1 MSDSETVLV
10 TGASGTVG
18 SALVSLLADQGVRV
32 RAASR
37 RGRLPGRAAKGALG
51 VQVELRDPQSVAEAL
66 VGVDRLFLSTPL
78 EEDMADVAARVVAQ
92 ACQAG
97 VRQIVR
103 LSAFG
108 AGGGGKT
115 RLAAIHEQTEAC
127 LRRAGVP
134 WVFLRPNAFMQN
146 TVAQFAQG
154 IRHDGAFCAP
164 QGAGRVSAV
173 DARDIAAV
181 AARVLTQSPSVNACY
196 ELTGR
201 EALSNQDI
209 AAIVG
214 RLLGREI
221 QYFDTEPGE
230 TRATLLAQGL
240 SEWLTDIVM
249 ELYDLSSRGG
259 AARVSP
265 DVAVLLGR
273 APISF
278 QDFAA
283 DYAAH
288 FHPESPASK

>member
-18 SALVSLLADQGVRV
+18 SALVRLLADRDVRV

-37 RGRLPGRAAKGALG
+37 LDRLPDRALGSALG
-51 VQVELRDPQSVAEAL
+51 VQVELRDPGSVAEAL
-66 VGVDRLFLSTPL
+66 VGVDRLFLCTPL
-78 EEDMADVAARVVAQ
+78 EEDMVDVAARVVAQ

-108 AGGGGKT
+108 AGTGGKT
-115 RLAAIHEQTEAC
+115 RLAAIHEKTEEC
-127 LRRAGVP
+127 IRRAGVP

-146 TVAQFAQG
+146 TVAQFGHG
-154 IRHDGAFCAP
+154 IRRYGAFRAP

-173 DARDIAAV
+173 DARDVAAV
-181 AARVLTQSPSVNACY
+181 AARVLTQSPFVNASY
-196 ELTGR
+196 ELTGG

-221 QYFDTEPGE
+221 QYVDTEPGE

-249 ELYDLSSRGG
+249 ELYDLSSHGG

-265 DVAVLLGR
+265 DVADLLGR
-273 APISF
+273 APTSF

-283 DYAAH
+283 DYAADL
-288 FHPESPASK
+288 HPESTTSK

>member
-1 MSDSETVLV
+1 MRDSETVLV

-18 SALVSLLADQGVRV
+18 STLVSLLADQGVCV

-37 RGRLPGRAAKGALG
+37 RGGLPDRGGASALG

-66 VGVDRLFLSTPL
+66 VGVDRVFLCTPL
-78 EEDMADVAARVVAQ
+78 EEDMADVASRVVAQ

-108 AGGGGKT
+108 AGAGGKT
-115 RLAAIHEQTEAC
+115 RLAAIHEETEEC
-127 LRRAGVP
+127 IRRAGVP

-146 TVAQFAQG
+146 TVAHFADS
-154 IRHDGAFCAP
+154 IRRFGTFRAP

-181 AARVLTQSPSVNACY
+181 AAGVLTRSPIDNACY
-196 ELTGR
+196 DLTGD

-214 RLLGREI
+214 RLLGGEVE
-221 QYFDTEPGE
+221 YVDTEPGE

-240 SEWLTDIVM
+240 SQWLTDIVM

-273 APISF
+273 APTAF
-278 QDFAA
+278 EDFAA

-288 FHPESPASK
+288 FQRESPTSK

>member
-1 MSDSETVLV
+1 MSDLETVLV

-18 SALVSLLADQGVRV
+18 SFLVPLLVDQGVRV

-37 RGRLPGRAAKGALG
+37 RAQLPDGGTRGALG
-51 VQVELRDPQSVAEAL
+51 VQVDLRDPPSVTDVLA
-66 VGVDRLFLSTPL
+66 GVDRLFLCTPL

-92 ACQAG
+92 ARQAG

-115 RLAAIHEQTEAC
+115 RLAAIHEQTEES
-127 LRRAGVP
+127 LGRAGVP

-146 TVAQFAQG
+146 TVAHFAHG
-154 IRHDGAFCAP
+154 IRRYGAFRAP

-173 DARDIAAV
+173 DARDVAAV
-181 AARVLTQSPSVNACY
+181 AARVLTQPPSANACY
-196 ELTGR
+196 DLTGG

-209 AAIVG
+209 ATVLG

-221 QYFDTEPGE
+221 QYIDTEPGE

-259 AARVSP
+259 AARVSA
-265 DVAVLLGR
+265 DVAALLGR
-273 APISF
+273 APTSF
-278 QDFAA
+278 EDFAA
-283 DYAAH
+283 DYAIY
-288 FHPESPASK
+288 FQQQSPASK

>member
-18 SALVSLLADQGVRV
+18 STLVSLLADQGVCV

-37 RGRLPGRAAKGALG
+37 RGGLPGRGGASALG
-51 VQVELRDPQSVAEAL
+51 VQVELRDPQSVADAL
-66 VGVDRLFLSTPL
+66 VGVDRVFLCTPL
-78 EEDMADVAARVVAQ
+78 EEDMADVASRVVTQ

-108 AGGGGKT
+108 AGAGGKT
-115 RLAAIHEQTEAC
+115 RLAAIHEETEEC
-127 LRRAGVP
+127 IRRAGVP

-146 TVAQFAQG
+146 TVAHFADS
-154 IRHDGAFCAP
+154 IRRFGTFRAP

-181 AARVLTQSPSVNACY
+181 AAEVLMRSPSDDACY
-196 ELTGR
+196 DLTGD

-209 AAIVG
+209 AATIG
-214 RLLGREI
+214 RLLGREV
-221 QYFDTEPGE
+221 QYVDTEPGE

-273 APISF
+273 APTAF
-278 QDFAA
+278 EDFAA

-288 FHPESPASK
+288 FQRESPTSK

>member
-1 MSDSETVLV
+1 MSDSQTVLV

-18 SALVSLLADQGVRV
+18 SFLVPLLADHGVIV
-32 RAASR
+32 RAVSR
-37 RGRLPGRAAKGALG
+37 RGLLPDGLPQGVVGAK
-51 VQVELRDPQSVAEAL
+51 VDLRDPRCVAEIL
-66 VGVDRLFLSTPL
+66 VGVDRLFLCTPL

-103 LSAFG
+103 LSALG

-115 RLAAIHEQTEAC
+115 RLATIHEQTEEC

-146 TVAQFAQG
+146 TIAHFADS
-154 IRHDGAFCAP
+154 IRRYGSFRAP
-164 QGAGRVSAV
+164 QGVGRVSAV
-173 DARDIAAV
+173 DARDVAAV
-181 AARVLTQSPSVNACY
+181 AARVLTQSATDNACFD
-196 ELTGR
+196 LTGP

-209 AAIVG
+209 AALLG

-221 QYFDTEPGE
+221 RYCDTEPGE

-240 SEWLTDIVM
+240 SAWLTDIVM

-265 DVAVLLGR
+265 DVAAVLGR
-273 APISF
+273 APASF
-278 QDFAA
+278 QAFAA
-283 DYAAH
+283 DNVLH
-288 FHPESPASK
+288 FHEGNAASK